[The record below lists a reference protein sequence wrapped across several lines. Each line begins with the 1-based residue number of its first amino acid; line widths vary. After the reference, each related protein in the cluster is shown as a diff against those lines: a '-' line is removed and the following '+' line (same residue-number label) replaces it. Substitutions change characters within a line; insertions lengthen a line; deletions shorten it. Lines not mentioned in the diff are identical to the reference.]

1 MRVVT
6 MENTLFSLSEGI
18 RRCTACPLWKKRFL
32 AVPGEGPEN
41 AKIMFVGEAPG
52 AEEDKQGVPFVGPAG
67 KFLNQLLEKSGIK
80 RNDIFLTGAVKCHP
94 KKNRFPNQKELDTC
108 RELWLKKQIEVVNPQ
123 LIVILGAA
131 ALFSLLGKKEV
142 GKWRGKI
149 VEKVI
154 GKDMRRYFITYHPS
168 AGRRFPKIKRKM
180 EEDFEVVKKL
190 GKRIQ
195 VTLS

>member
-1 MRVVT
+1 

-67 KFLNQLLEKSGIK
+67 KFLNQLLEKNGIQRK
-80 RNDIFLTGAVKCHP
+80 DVFLTGAVKCHP
-94 KKNRFPNQKELDTC
+94 EKNRFPSQEELDTC
-108 RELWLKKQIEVVNPQ
+108 RELWLKKQIEAVNPP

-131 ALFSLLGKKEV
+131 ALSSLLGEKEV

-149 VEKVI
+149 VEKD
-154 GKDMRRYFITYHPS
+154 GRSYFITYHPS
-168 AGRRFPKIKRKM
+168 AGRRFPKIRKMM
-180 EEDFEVVKKL
+180 EEDFVMVKKL
-190 GKRIQ
+190 GKK
-195 VTLS
+195 